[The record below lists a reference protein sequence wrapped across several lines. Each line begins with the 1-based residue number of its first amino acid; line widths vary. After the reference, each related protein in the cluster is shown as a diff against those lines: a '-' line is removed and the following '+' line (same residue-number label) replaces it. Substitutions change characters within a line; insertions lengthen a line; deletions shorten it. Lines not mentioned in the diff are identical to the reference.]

1 MGCKRKDNKLCRFP
15 SEMAK
20 RTKIGDDITD
30 TDNSINNT
38 VREEEVSTQKI
49 IVYMTLDKPCT
60 AVSSL

>member
-1 MGCKRKDNKLCRFP
+1 
-15 SEMAK
+15 MAK
-20 RTKIGDDITD
+20 RTKIGDDITG

-38 VREEEVSTQKI
+38 VREEGVSTQKI